1 MTLFLVW
8 RLFCTLYFTE
18 FILLQ
23 KKDNLLQVLLKQIVK
38 VTFDQVLSVNLQKKA
53 LEKGAVSGIFFKI
66 DFWQQVIFHLQN
78 SVSFS
83 PPYILS
89 VIRILPLIYLI
100 PIGLL
105 TSLVPLVPP
114 YSSHLPP
121 PQNFPPNF
129 LFIHLEPNT
138 VVNNSQLISSVIQNQ
153 NLWNPGFLQK
163 QFF

>member
-8 RLFCTLYFTE
+8 RLFCTLLFHRIHFVT
-18 FILLQ
+18 

-66 DFWQQVIFHLQN
+66 DFWQQVIFHLRN

-114 YSSHLPP
+114 YSPHLP

-138 VVNNSQLISSVIQNQ
+138 VVNNSHLISSVIHNQ
-153 NLWNPGFLQK
+153 NLWNAEFSQK